1 MWKLKQELR
10 PKKAPSHPVAKLNH
24 RGRLITSP
32 KELMK
37 TLGKEYRDRLRTR
50 KCKEDMKEHMDRMH
64 EVTRLKL
71 SKAWNNKSPAFV
83 MEELEQG
90 IKDMNKGKARDP
102 RGLCFELF
110 QLNVMGADLKLSLLK
125 MINCIKEEGVIP
137 SIMRESI
144 VTTIPKPGSKFELKN
159 KRGIFKLSVLRS
171 ILMRLIYNRKYEII
185 DSNMSDS
192 NIGARKK
199 LKL

>member
-1 MWKLKQELR
+1 
-10 PKKAPSHPVAKLNH
+10 
-24 RGRLITSP
+24 
-32 KELMK
+32 MK

-50 KCKEDMKEHMDRMH
+50 KCGEDMKEHMEKMH

-90 IKDMNKGKARDP
+90 IQDMNKGKARDP
-102 RGLCFELF
+102 RGLCSELF

-125 MINCIKEEGVIP
+125 MVNCIKEEGVIP

-159 KRGIFKLSVLRS
+159 
-171 ILMRLIYNRKYEII
+171 
-185 DSNMSDS
+185 
-192 NIGARKK
+192 
-199 LKL
+199 